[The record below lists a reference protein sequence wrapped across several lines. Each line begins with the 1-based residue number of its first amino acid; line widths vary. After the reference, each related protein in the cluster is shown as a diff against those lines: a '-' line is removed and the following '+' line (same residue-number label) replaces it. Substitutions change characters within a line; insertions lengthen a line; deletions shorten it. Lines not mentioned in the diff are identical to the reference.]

1 MAEPSN
7 MERLVAIGGGILLIR
22 KGVATRGLLG
32 LADIIVGAAAIYRGI
47 SRTRPRASVHQ
58 LHPLPVVE
66 RVPPGKQLVNPASLV
81 KTPFQQ

>member
-1 MAEPSN
+1 MAEPSSLQ
-7 MERLVAIGGGILLIR
+7 RLVAIGGGLLLIR

-32 LADIIVGAAAIYRGI
+32 LADILVGAAALYRGI
-47 SRTRPRASVHQ
+47 APARPRASVHQ

-66 RVPPGKQLVNPASLV
+66 RVPPGRQLVSPASLV

>member
-7 MERLVAIGGGILLIR
+7 MQRLIAIGGGIMLIR
-22 KGVATRGLLG
+22 KGIATRGLFG
-32 LADIIVGAAAIYRGI
+32 LADILVGAAVIYRGI
-47 SRTRPRASVHQ
+47 SRQPPRASVHQ

-66 RVPPGKQLVNPASLV
+66 RVPPGQQLVSPASLV

>member
-32 LADIIVGAAAIYRGI
+32 LADIIVGAAAIYRGV
-47 SRTRPRASVHQ
+47 SRTRSRASVHQ

>member
-7 MERLVAIGGGILLIR
+7 LQRLVAIGGGLLLIR

-32 LADIIVGAAAIYRGI
+32 LADILVGAAAIYHGI
-47 SRTRPRASVHQ
+47 APARPRASVHQ

-66 RVPPGKQLVNPASLV
+66 RVPPGRQLVSPASLV